1 MTNKQ
6 RRKLGRITLLR
17 SVQNVG
23 NNMVSLPVL
32 EGAAIDARLL
42 SNLEG
47 IHLGIGEALL
57 LAGISESSVQRH
69 VPLHTWSQNRSGP
82 WPA

>member
-47 IHLGIGEALL
+47 IHLGIGEAFL

>member
-23 NNMVSLPVL
+23 NDVMGLPVL
-32 EGAAIDARLL
+32 EGATIDARLL
-42 SNLEG
+42 TNLEV

-57 LAGISESSVQRH
+57 LAGISKSSIERTATRR
-69 VPLHTWSQNRSGP
+69 TWLQNRSGP

>member
-6 RRKLGRITLLR
+6 RRELGRITLLR
-17 SVQNVG
+17 SVQNIG
-23 NNMVSLPVL
+23 NDVMGLPVL
-32 EGAAIDARLL
+32 EGATVDARLL
-42 SNLEG
+42 TNLEG

-57 LAGISESSVQRH
+57 LAGIGKSSIERTATRR
-69 VPLHTWSQNRSGP
+69 TWSQNRSGP

>member
-6 RRKLGRITLLR
+6 RRQLSRITLLR

-23 NNMVSLPVL
+23 NDVVGLPVL
-32 EGAAIDARLL
+32 EGATVDARLL
-42 SNLEG
+42 TNLEG

-57 LAGISESSVQRH
+57 LAGISESSVKRT
-69 VPLHTWSQNRSGP
+69 VPRRTWSRSRSGP

>member
-23 NNMVSLPVL
+23 NDVMGLPVL
-32 EGAAIDARLL
+32 EGATVGARLL
-42 SNLEG
+42 TNLGG
-47 IHLGIGEALL
+47 IHLGSGEALL
-57 LAGISESSVQRH
+57 LAGISKSSIERTATRR
-69 VPLHTWSQNRSGP
+69 TWLQSRSGP